1 LLNRRPIFAD
11 VKRILIITLFMAA
24 VSSCQLRKP
33 VVVAQT
39 DTVAAIA
46 PILPEDPN
54 AGMVQDTAIR
64 GLVPEAPPVFADMHN
79 YNKTMTQ
86 LNLESDPGDT
96 GRPSQQQLFT
106 DMLYDAYNRY
116 TPDDAKLKA
125 LSSAYAGCQIRVIGG
140 SWCDD
145 TRMHVP
151 RLLKVLDM
159 SGFKADDFSYSG
171 VNRAKKP
178 LNGNGP
184 AAGMAIDR
192 VPLIIVYRNG
202 VEKGRIVET
211 PRKSIESDLL
221 DLLR

>member
-1 LLNRRPIFAD
+1 MKRLLT
-11 VKRILIITLFMAA
+11 ITLFIAIL
-24 VSSCQLRKP
+24 SSCQLRKP
-33 VVVAQT
+33 IVTAAPA
-39 DTVAAIA
+39 DTAIA
-46 PILPEDPN
+46 VAPVPPGDPN

-64 GLVPEAPPVFADMHN
+64 GLVPQPPPVFADMHI

-86 LNLESDPGDT
+86 LNLESDPADT

-106 DMLYDAYNRY
+106 DQLYDAYNRY
-116 TPDDAKLKA
+116 TPDDEKLKA
-125 LSSAYAGCQIRVIGG
+125 LRGAYEGCAIRVIGG

-145 TRMHVP
+145 TRLHVP

-159 SGFKADDFSYSG
+159 SGFGAQNFSYSG
-171 VNRAKKP
+171 VNRAKKA
-178 LNGNGP
+178 LNANGP
-184 AAGMAIDR
+184 AGNMTIDR

-202 VEKGRIVET
+202 IEKGRIVET

>member
-1 LLNRRPIFAD
+1 
-11 VKRILIITLFMAA
+11 VKRILILTLFMAA
-24 VSSCQLRKP
+24 VSSCKLPKP
-33 VVVAQT
+33 IAVAAPT
-39 DTVAAIA
+39 DTARVIA
-46 PILPEDPN
+46 PVLPEDPN

-64 GLVPEAPPVFADMHN
+64 GLVPEAPPISVEMHN
-79 YNKTMTQ
+79 YNKTITQ
-86 LNLESDPGDT
+86 LNLESDPADT
-96 GRPSQQQLFT
+96 GRPSQQQVFT

-116 TPDDAKLKA
+116 TPDEGKIKA
-125 LSSAYAGCQIRVIGG
+125 LGAAYAGCQIRVVGG

-159 SGFKADDFSYSG
+159 SGFKSEDFSYSG

-178 LNGNGP
+178 LNQNGP

-211 PRKSIESDLL
+211 PRKSIENDLL

>member
-1 LLNRRPIFAD
+1 
-11 VKRILIITLFMAA
+11 MAA

-33 VVVAQT
+33 LVVAQT
-39 DTVAAIA
+39 DTVSAVA

-79 YNKTMTQ
+79 YNKTITQ
-86 LNLESDPGDT
+86 LNLESDPADT

-106 DMLYDAYNRY
+106 DMLYEAYNRY
-116 TPDDAKLKA
+116 TPDETKLKA

-159 SGFKADDFSYSG
+159 SGFKPEDFTYSG
-171 VNRAKKP
+171 VNKAKKP

>member
-1 LLNRRPIFAD
+1 
-11 VKRILIITLFMAA
+11 MAA

-33 VVVAQT
+33 VA
-39 DTVAAIA
+39 VAAKPDTLATIA

-64 GLVPEAPPVFADMHN
+64 GLVPEAPPVFANMHN

-96 GRPSQQQLFT
+96 GSPSQQQIFT
-106 DMLYDAYNRY
+106 DMLYESYNGY
-116 TPDDAKLKA
+116 TPDEGKLKA

-159 SGFKADDFSYSG
+159 SGFTADDFSYSG
-171 VNRAKKP
+171 VNKSKKP

-184 AAGMAIDR
+184 AAGMTIDR

-202 VEKGRIVET
+202 AEKGRIVET